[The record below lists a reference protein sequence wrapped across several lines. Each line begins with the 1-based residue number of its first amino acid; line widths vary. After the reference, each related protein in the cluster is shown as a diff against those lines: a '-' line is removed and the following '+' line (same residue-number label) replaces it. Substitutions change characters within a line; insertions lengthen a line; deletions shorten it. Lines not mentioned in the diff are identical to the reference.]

1 MLSYKIEQIKKRILD
16 SVWVITAKIDEE
28 SGTAVILDYSRVN
41 ENGYGEEADQLRNG
55 DVVEDADRIVQK
67 INIFNVNRNGYLSGE
82 LVKVYDV
89 VNKRHVFDYENI
101 AVRRFKDKLG

>member
-28 SGTAVILDYSRVN
+28 SGTAVILDYSRSN
-41 ENGYGEEADQLRNG
+41 ENGYGKGGNHLRNG

-67 INIFNVNRNGYLSGE
+67 INIFDHNGYLTGE
-82 LVKVYDV
+82 VVKVYDV
-89 VNKRHVFDYENI
+89 VNKRHVFDYNNI
-101 AVRRFKDKLG
+101 ALGGE